1 MRHRR
6 RGAAVTRVTEPFRD
20 FTQPSHSVS
29 LGFSIA
35 STDREERPMPSMKLW
50 TIAAFVV
57 APCALASAASADDA
71 KPSTDREK
79 ELEKRVED
87 LEKQLA
93 DVNRRLSQSG
103 SNAAGDELEA
113 RVAELEKVTKKDK
126 DGLFA
131 YWGNGVRMDSASG
144 AFKLKIGGRIQND
157 WSWFQHATSLEQDYK
172 QQIEAGT
179 EFRRAR
185 LYMGGT
191 IYGNVDFMGE
201 YDFAGGSTQAREV
214 WIGLA
219 VPCVGHFQVGS
230 MKEPFGLEEQTSDLF
245 INMLERHAPSE
256 AFAPSYNTGF
266 MLSNTC
272 AENRVAWA
280 AGVFRDA
287 DNFGNDTGNT
297 RSGEYNFTA
306 RVTGRPWIAE
316 EGTRYLHLGVAGSER
331 TPSSDTVQF
340 RAHPELH
347 LAPYFVDTGKI
358 EASKVRLFE
367 GESAFVSGPF
377 HCEAEYYLTF
387 VDGTGAGY
395 DATFQGWS
403 AQGGW
408 FITGESRPYKTD
420 NGTFG
425 RVAPKKNFDG
435 KGGAGAWEVV
445 ARVDSINLNDAQ
457 ANGGHMQTVSAGV
470 NWYLNPNTR
479 VMLDWVH
486 ADVID
491 VGWMNGLE
499 MRFQVDF

>member
-1 MRHRR
+1 
-6 RGAAVTRVTEPFRD
+6 
-20 FTQPSHSVS
+20 
-29 LGFSIA
+29 
-35 STDREERPMPSMKLW
+35 MPSMRTWSL
-50 TIAAFVV
+50 AALVV
-57 APCALASAASADDA
+57 AAASAAWADDA
-71 KPSTDREK
+71 PPPPDREK
-79 ELEKRVED
+79 ERLEKRVED
-87 LEKQLA
+87 LEKKLA
-93 DVNRRLSQSG
+93 ELNRRLAESG
-103 SNAAGDELEA
+103 SNSAGDELEA
-113 RVAELEKVTKKDK
+113 RVAELEKITKKDK

-131 YWGNGVRMDSASG
+131 YWGNGIRMDSANG
-144 AFKLKIGGRIQND
+144 AFKLKIGGRIQSD
-157 WSWFQHATSLEQDYK
+157 WSWFSHTSSLEGEPLTPATPPATGK
-172 QQIEAGT
+172 VPQQIEAGT

-191 IYGNVDFMGE
+191 IYGNVDFMAE

-214 WIGLA
+214 WMGLVLPWCIGHL
-219 VPCVGHFQVGS
+219 QVGS

-245 INMLERHAPSE
+245 INQMERHAPSE

-272 AENRVAWA
+272 ADTRVAWA

-287 DNFGNDTGNT
+287 DNFGNDTGNA

-306 RVTGRPWIAE
+306 RVTGRPWIDQE
-316 EGTRYLHLGVAGSER
+316 RNRYLHVGVAGSER
-331 TPSSDTVQF
+331 TPSGDTVQF

-347 LAPYFVDTGKI
+347 LAPYLVDTGKI
-358 EASKVRLFE
+358 EASKVRLLE

-387 VDGTGAGY
+387 VDGTGSGF

-408 FITGESRPYKTD
+408 FLTGESRPYKTE

-425 RVAPKKNFDG
+425 RVSPKKNFDG
-435 KGGAGAWEVV
+435 TGGAGAWEVV

-457 ANGGHMQTVSAGV
+457 ADGGHMQTVSAGV

-486 ADVID
+486 ADAID
-491 VGWMNGLE
+491 VG
-499 MRFQVDF
+499 